1 VLLRGPRVLVEPL
14 AEADVAAFT
23 AYRRSPDV
31 ARWQSWDAG
40 YAEADAHRL
49 VAGQPA
55 GDLPGPGEWLQLAVR
70 SQDGAVL
77 HGDVAVHRL
86 ADQPSTFELGVTLA
100 PEAQGR
106 GLGTEAVR
114 CVLAHLFGDADGGGA
129 GAHRVVA
136 FCDARNAPVAALLRR
151 VGMRHESRQVEADWF
166 KGEWT
171 TLDGFAVLAREHRA
185 GSPG

>member
-1 VLLRGPRVLVEPL
+1 VLVEPL
-14 AEADVAAFT
+14 GEGDVAAFT
-23 AYRRSPDV
+23 AYRREPDV
-31 ARWQSWDAG
+31 ARWQTWDVG
-40 YAEADAHRL
+40 YGEADARRL

-55 GDLPGPGEWLQLAVR
+55 DGGLPAPGEWVQLAVR
-70 SQDGAVL
+70 SLDRAVL
-77 HGDVAVHRL
+77 HGDVAVHKL
-86 ADQPSTFELGVTLA
+86 ADQPATFEVGVTLA
-100 PEAQGR
+100 PAAQGR

-114 CVLAHLFGDADGGGA
+114 CVLDHLFGEA

-171 TLDGFAVLAREHRA
+171 TLDGYAVLAREHGA
-185 GSPG
+185 TVTGPG